1 MGQNLGFDVN
11 PGGTRLVIG
20 QVVFVFVAWVVC
32 LLRAYVKF
40 FMQRRVLLDD
50 WFMFASLV
58 SRDLNCLLQHT
69 RNRRKTKEYN
79 F

>member
-1 MGQNLGFDVN
+1 MFPRLGLLSTSNDTETMGQNLGFDVN

-58 SRDLNCLLQHT
+58 S
-69 RNRRKTKEYN
+69 
-79 F
+79 